1 MAPPKERR
9 MRLCLATLHTFV
21 VADTILFEEIGWED
35 KDRFVIM
42 DTGRTVEY
50 YIVLNNNTTE
60 IAEKVKD
67 SDFTGPA

>member
-1 MAPPKERR
+1 
-9 MRLCLATLHTFV
+9 
-21 VADTILFEEIGWED
+21 
-35 KDRFVIM
+35 M